1 MERATLRETLAQ
13 TNGTNVVETKIRTE
27 VTFGGGGGV
36 ELDVKGARE
45 LCGGAGVLV
54 AGGCV
59 TQDLYVSERGD
70 STLKDVCISL

>member
-1 MERATLRETLAQ
+1 MA
-13 TNGTNVVETKIRTE
+13 GVGW
-27 VTFGGGGGV
+27 GGGGWGV